1 MNKTFPDEVKRD
13 VSEAQNDFCLEKGC
27 YEPIHSHHHKLL
39 NTDYN
44 RKKFP
49 LFIHSP
55 FNCAG
60 LCFNGH
66 TNNSHKFKVTEKE
79 AEMYER
85 YLEKMKGK
93 K

>member
-1 MNKTFPDEVKRD
+1 VNIFTIKIIRELNLFNGNEDMNKTFPDEVKRD

-44 RKKFP
+44 RKKFLY
-49 LFIHSP
+49 LFYSP

-60 LCFNGH
+60 LLLQR
-66 TNNSHKFKVTEKE
+66 S
-79 AEMYER
+79 Y
-85 YLEKMKGK
+85 
-93 K
+93 